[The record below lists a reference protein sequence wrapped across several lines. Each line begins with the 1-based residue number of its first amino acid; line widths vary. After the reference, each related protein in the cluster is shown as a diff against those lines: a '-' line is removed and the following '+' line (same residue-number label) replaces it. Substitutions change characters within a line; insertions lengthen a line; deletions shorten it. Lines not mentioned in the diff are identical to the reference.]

1 MEDYISVAQFEPK
14 RALGLV
20 EKALEMLKM
29 EGLNTPHDHGTIHR
43 DAFQIA
49 DRAFD
54 VDKRRFHLKK
64 AHECWLQ
71 TDGEGSRL
79 DLMGKDVIAYF
90 EE

>member
-1 MEDYISVAQFEPK
+1 MTAQSPRGFCDRAPVAGCYLAWVPIK

-64 AHECWLQ
+64 ATSAGFRQ
-71 TDGEGSRL
+71 TGR
-79 DLMGKDVIAYF
+79 DLG
-90 EE
+90 